1 VLNIIYCELLKL
13 KRSYIIHVALI
24 GGIFISILMDM
35 VSLVTGEEF
44 LAFKHYSSNIEILNT
59 LLLYT
64 ILFSI
69 IAGYI
74 FSREF
79 TDKTASTIYACSV
92 SRIKVFIGKLIAIY
106 IVISLVYIVRNV
118 SIYLS
123 YYILMGEIPEG
134 TFIANHMKYN
144 LYSLLFEFSL
154 MPIPI
159 LVTNM
164 SKNLILPVVYG
175 MIGTIVTMVTS
186 GSDSLLPKYLPW
198 SGPYQV
204 TMKIYYPNLVDLSPS
219 VSGGILCFI
228 ISMIICIYQYSRV
241 DIV

>member
-1 VLNIIYCELLKL
+1 MLNIIYCELLKL
-13 KRSYIIHVALI
+13 KRSYIIHVALV
-24 GGIFISILMDM
+24 GGMFISILMDM
-35 VSLVTGEEF
+35 VSLVTGEKF
-44 LAFKHYSSNIEILNT
+44 QSFKHYSSNIEILNI

-79 TDKTASTIYACSV
+79 TDKTASAIYACSI
-92 SRIKVFIGKLIAIY
+92 SRIKVFIGKLITIY
-106 IVISLVYIVRNV
+106 IVISLVYIVRNI

-123 YYILMGEIPEG
+123 YYILMGELPEG
-134 TFIANHMKYN
+134 TFVVDHMKYN
-144 LYSLLFEFSL
+144 LYSLIFEFSL
-154 MPIPI
+154 MPVPI
-159 LVTNM
+159 LITNM
-164 SKNLILPVVYG
+164 SKNFILPVVYG
-175 MIGTIVTMVTS
+175 MLGTIVTMVTS

-204 TMKIYYPNLVDLSPS
+204 TMKIYHPNLVDLSPS
-219 VSGGILCFI
+219 VIGGILCFI
-228 ISMIICIYQYSRV
+228 VSMIICIYQYNRV